1 MTESRLAVTIFTDF
15 ASPHCYVTERALRA
29 VAGAGE
35 WEMGMEIVYRAVEM
49 HPAGVALPEPSEI
62 AGIAADAREH
72 AGASRIEI
80 GTPRSGVRTRKAH
93 EAARFAAEHSAGDA
107 FRDAVFAAYW
117 TADED
122 IGRID
127 VLARIAA
134 EVGLDPEEMRI
145 ALDIDRFGEAVLHDA
160 EVARRLRIR
169 HVPTIYLGTGPHARI
184 LIGLQTAAD
193 LDAAAR
199 SR

>member
-1 MTESRLAVTIFTDF
+1 MTESRLAVTVFTDF

-29 VAGAGE
+29 LAGAGE
-35 WEMGMEIVYRAVEM
+35 MEMEIVYRAVEM
-49 HPAGVALPEPSEI
+49 YPAGVALPEPSEI
-62 AGIAADAREH
+62 ERVAADARGH
-72 AGASRIEI
+72 AGEAGIVI

-93 EAARFAAEHSAGDA
+93 EAARFAAEHAAGDA

-117 TADED
+117 TAGDD

-127 VLARIAA
+127 VLAGIAA

-169 HVPTIYLGTGPHARI
+169 HVPTIYLGTGPRARI
-184 LIGLQTAAD
+184 LVGLQTAAD